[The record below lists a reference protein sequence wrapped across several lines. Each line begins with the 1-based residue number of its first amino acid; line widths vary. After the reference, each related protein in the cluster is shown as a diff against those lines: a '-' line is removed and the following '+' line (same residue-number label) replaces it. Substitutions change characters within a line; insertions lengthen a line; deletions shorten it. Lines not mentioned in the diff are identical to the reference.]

1 MSVLQQELP
10 PLLKEEVLPLL
21 TSDQITDQHM
31 DVLRW
36 LVWLSLLTR
45 EELGRVL
52 KRDTQTLWNHLD
64 FLTKCGLIDYV
75 ILNET
80 GWPRRHHRY
89 YITDLGLHV
98 LAARHAPALSAR
110 KIAMSYPVTQAD
122 LLERLARPRVHLLLC
137 ELVTR
142 LITECPAGYHLSSY
156 QQPYKQ
162 AYRDVTGKNHTMTF
176 DAAFLLQTPGGAQHA
191 FYIHIDQPEHMF
203 SQKEA
208 KVFIKKLFALR
219 QWMRLQGEVMPHLL
233 LLSGVERF
241 SFWSEH
247 LERITLNQGIS
258 LLSGSITDTGQM
270 RKGAYAPIWIPFQKL
285 PEHDGRVKESD
296 LLDLLSLLD
305 RPISSRIAEQFSQ
318 YFTFQHLLLRKEA
331 NALSPNRRTLKRYV
345 ESSLQEAS
353 TALTALLTPRVLSPE
368 ERKQRPA
375 HAEMSREILD
385 ILYGAKE
392 ERLAMSTQLTLALS
406 NQQKDIL
413 AHLTRHP
420 YLSQPDLLTLLHPES
435 QNERLLARQMTPL
448 IHMGFV
454 RVYSWDNAPSWRVHE
469 RYYASESVLRFFAVR
484 HGLSPAYYL
493 HPIFPK
499 DEKRHPVSPLSR
511 KVVWLQHGA
520 GLLKQQMPHTA
531 GVYTCVR
538 AILAASY
545 QGAPYRINYWKSAQ
559 ESVRWHQDPFHT
571 EEDEPVSFIRPDA
584 ELLYTVNDVFIPR
597 PLLIEYD
604 RATTYSREHTRKM
617 RCYADYQHLSRTM
630 LPPML
635 MIVRNER
642 AAQSVRA
649 AIVSEKAFDVRVIMI
664 LEEQVVREGLLP
676 VLDQLRCLSLP
687 TEGDTVALSSPI
699 RESG

>member
-1 MSVLQQELP
+1 MNVLQQKLP
-10 PLLKEEVLPLL
+10 PLLKEDLHTLLALGEV
-21 TSDQITDQHM
+21 TDQHM
-31 DVLRW
+31 EVLRW

-52 KRDTQTLWNHLD
+52 KRDEQTLWGYLDHLI
-64 FLTKCGLIDYV
+64 KRGLVDYV

-89 YITDLGLHV
+89 YITDLGLYV
-98 LAARHAPALSAR
+98 LAASHAPALSAR
-110 KIAMSYPVTQAD
+110 KIAMSYPVTRGD

-137 ELVTR
+137 ELMTR
-142 LITECPAGYHLSSY
+142 LITECPAGYNLSSY

-162 AYRDVTGKNHTMTF
+162 TYTDIAGKKHTITF
-176 DAAFLLQTPGGAQHA
+176 DAAFLLQTPGGSQHA
-191 FYIHIDQPEHMF
+191 FYIHVDQSEHMF

-208 KVFIKKLFALR
+208 KSFIKKLFALR
-219 QWMRLQGEVMPHLL
+219 QWMHLQGEAMPHLL

-247 LERITLNQGIS
+247 LERLTLNQGIS
-258 LLSGSITDTGQM
+258 LLNGSITEAEQM
-270 RKGAYAPIWIPFQKL
+270 QKGAYAPIWIPFQKL

-296 LLDLLSLLD
+296 LIDLLSLLD
-305 RPISSRIAEQFSQ
+305 RPASPHIVEHFSQ
-318 YFTFQHLLLRKEA
+318 YFTFKKMLLLKETT
-331 NALSPNRRTLKRYV
+331 ALSKNTKALKRYV
-345 ESSLQEAS
+345 EIALRQEAMPLAS
-353 TALTALLTPRVLSPE
+353 LLTPRDISPE

-375 HAEMSREILD
+375 RANISREMLD
-385 ILYGAKE
+385 TLYGEKE

-448 IHMGFV
+448 IHMGLV
-454 RVYSWDNAPSWRVHE
+454 SIHPWDKAPSWRAHE
-469 RYYASESVLRFFAVR
+469 RYYPSESILRFFAMR

-499 DEKRHPVSPLSR
+499 GKERHPVSPLSR
-511 KVVWLQHGA
+511 EVIWLQHGA
-520 GLLKQQMPHTA
+520 RLLKQQMPHTD
-531 GVYTCVR
+531 GLYHCVR
-538 AILAASY
+538 HIFAASY
-545 QGAPYRINYWKSAQ
+545 RGAPYRINYWKSAQ
-559 ESVRWHQDPFHT
+559 ESVRWYQDPYN
-571 EEDEPVSFIRPDA
+571 ESEPVSFIRPDA
-584 ELLYTVNDVFIPR
+584 ELLYTVDDGFIPR

-604 RATTYSREHTRKM
+604 HATTYSREHRRKM
-617 RCYADYQHLSRTM
+617 RCYADYQHETRTT

-642 AAQSVRA
+642 VAQSVQK
-649 AIVSEKAFDVRVIMI
+649 AIVDEKAFDVRVIMV
-664 LEEQVVREGLLP
+664 LEEHVTQAGLLP
-676 VLDQLRCLSLP
+676 VLDQLR
-687 TEGDTVALSSPI
+687 
-699 RESG
+699 